1 MILPYKTNNIEKEI
15 AFFEFLHDCK
25 IPIYSIDL
33 NTAKLASTIR
43 AKYKFFKSMD
53 CLQIASA
60 MTHNCDLFLT
70 NDKQLKQFSSISCFT
85 IEDLFC
91 ELF

>member
-1 MILPYKTNNIEKEI
+1 M
-15 AFFEFLHDCK
+15 
-25 IPIYSIDL
+25 

-43 AKYKFFKSMD
+43 AKYNYFKAMD

-70 NDKQLKQFSSISCFT
+70 NDKQLKQFNAITCLT
-85 IEDLFC
+85 IDDLIK
-91 ELF
+91 EL